1 MDLANFLILSGAL
14 FAVGLT
20 GALVRRNI
28 LVVYM
33 SLEIMLTAA
42 MLALVSFAKYTNTME
57 GAVFCFFIIA
67 IAAAE
72 VAVGLALIVAF
83 FRKRQT
89 ASLDELNN
97 LKN

>member
-1 MDLANFLILSGAL
+1 MTLAHFLILSGTL
-14 FAVGLT
+14 FAIGLT

-33 SLEIMLTAA
+33 SLEMMLTAA
-42 MLALVSFAKYTNTME
+42 MLALVSFAKFTNTME

-67 IAAAE
+67 VAAAE
-72 VAVGLALIVAF
+72 VAVGLALIVSF
-83 FRKRQT
+83 FRLRKT

>member
-1 MDLANFLILSGAL
+1 MTLAHFLILSGTL
-14 FAVGLT
+14 FAIGLT

-33 SLEIMLTAA
+33 SLEMMLTAA
-42 MLALVSFAKYTNTME
+42 MLALVSFAKFTNTME

-67 IAAAE
+67 VAAAE
-72 VAVGLALIVAF
+72 VAVGLALIVSF
-83 FRKRQT
+83 FRLRKT
-89 ASLDELNN
+89 ASLDELNY

>member
-1 MDLANFLILSGAL
+1 MSLAHFLILSGAL

-20 GALVRRNI
+20 GALVRRNV

-33 SLEIMLTAA
+33 SLEMMLTAA
-42 MLALVSFAKYTNTME
+42 MLALVSFAKFTNTME
-57 GAVFCFFIIA
+57 NAVFCFFIIA
-67 IAAAE
+67 VAAAE
-72 VAVGLALIVAF
+72 VAVGLALIVSF
-83 FRKRQT
+83 FRVRKT